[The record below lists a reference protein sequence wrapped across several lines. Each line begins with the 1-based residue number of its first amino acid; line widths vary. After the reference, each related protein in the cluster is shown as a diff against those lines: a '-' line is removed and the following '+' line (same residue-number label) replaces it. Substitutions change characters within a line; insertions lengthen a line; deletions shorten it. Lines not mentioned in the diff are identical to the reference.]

1 MFADEGDR
9 GRKFCKA
16 SQVRIN
22 SLMFYDIGLHS
33 FIKALVQI
41 TEYIQRT
48 SLTKFLRLSKSL
60 QAELSF
66 RDVQSFTGQ
75 VKIQI
80 GFFDVFVRLSF
91 CTLLGSKLVISN
103 VDKTVMPTTADLVY
117 LDLVKISHCIREV
130 YTFAFGG
137 NSSAVSKIKVEQR
150 NPNEVLVDVPTAQ
163 TQSVISVVKP
173 ATPGCRRSTCL
184 SSRRELSALCKVED
198 WKGYW

>member
-103 VDKTVMPTTADLVY
+103 VDKTVMPTTADLQSDCSKTEIGLQRHV
-117 LDLVKISHCIREV
+117 LSPQHSFRVSFMSHSGTE
-130 YTFAFGG
+130 T
-137 NSSAVSKIKVEQR
+137 S
-150 NPNEVLVDVPTAQ
+150 L
-163 TQSVISVVKP
+163 
-173 ATPGCRRSTCL
+173 L
-184 SSRRELSALCKVED
+184 
-198 WKGYW
+198 